1 MIWSHWAYLYS
12 KQLNPFFDVVIK
24 NITTENTYSHLVAS
38 CGAASKKSKSVRPAA
53 VVMSLLDDSS
63 SDEKQLL
70 VQVRPSSGLGGL
82 NLDLCHRAGMQYII
96 NVCLFICS
104 CYCSDKN
111 ATSQVLFNSLA
122 LKNIKFLHW
131 AAILK
136 ISSSICIKF
145 NGTKKIRKFCCRDIN
160 WLPAENS
167 NYWLDF
173 LSSRDYF

>member
-1 MIWSHWAYLYS
+1 MWWWCNVIWSHWAYLYS

-82 NLDLCHRAGMQYII
+82 NLDLCHRAGMQYI
-96 NVCLFICS
+96 L
-104 CYCSDKN
+104 
-111 ATSQVLFNSLA
+111 TP
-122 LKNIKFLHW
+122 
-131 AAILK
+131 
-136 ISSSICIKF
+136 SSIIF
-145 NGTKKIRKFCCRDIN
+145 FVNNIYTLINFIVFIN
-160 WLPAENS
+160 WKFQLTSLTSFSWQPHT
-167 NYWLDF
+167 F
-173 LSSRDYF
+173 FP